1 MHADAL
7 LCSHPRSGG
16 RWLRYLSA
24 HSLAAHHQLGCEV
37 TPQSVF
43 TVVPDHQ
50 EEPARGYPAFA
61 FRDRSELPLIAVCHQ
76 PFSGALH
83 RGYPT
88 VFLAR
93 NAYDVVVSAY
103 FHLTQEKG
111 QYKGALRDFIHHPKQ
126 GLPAWIDYINGW
138 APKLLSHRDTVLIS
152 YSELSG
158 DPARALGRVLAFLD
172 QNVDSAYV
180 DAAVQSAHALRS
192 ARGIRTGQEG
202 NFWDHL
208 QPEEIFEI
216 QTLVRHDLSEFGVH
230 LLESMGVEIDP
241 FPRSSP

>member
-24 HSLAAHHQLGCEV
+24 HCLAAHYQLGCEV
-37 TPQSVF
+37 TPQNVF
-43 TVVPDHQ
+43 SLVPDHHD
-50 EEPARGYPAFA
+50 EPARGYPAFG
-61 FRDRSELPLIAVCHQ
+61 FRDHPGLPLVAVCHQ
-76 PFSGALH
+76 PFSVALH

-88 VFLAR
+88 IFLAR

-103 FHLTQEKG
+103 FHLTQKKESYAG
-111 QYKGALRDFIHHPKQ
+111 SLREFVHHPKL
-126 GLPAWIDYINGW
+126 GVPAWIDYTNAW
-138 APKLLSHRDTVLIS
+138 APKLLNHRDAVLIS
-152 YSELSG
+152 YRELSC
-158 DPARALGRVLAFLD
+158 DPGLALRRVLVFLD
-172 QNVDSAYV
+172 QAADSV
-180 DAAVQSAHALRS
+180 HIEAAVHTANVLRS

-208 QPEEIFEI
+208 QPEEIFEV
-216 QTLVRHDLSEFGVH
+216 QTLVRRDLSDFSVH